1 MNDQSALTPM
11 MRQYSAQK
19 SRHPDAILLFR
30 MGDFYEMFFEDAKKA
45 SKILNIAL
53 TTRDRNRDEKVPMCG
68 FPHHAASN
76 YISKLLAA
84 GERVAVCDQI
94 ENPRDAKGIVKR
106 EVTRVITPGLTDDA
120 GLLDPRENHF
130 IVCLA
135 IKSNEIAL
143 ASFDLS
149 TGDLRVTSTS
159 NVSMADQELQRISP
173 KEVLVPPAFG
183 DHPKFGV
190 ILKNTHY
197 SRDLDEWMFDLKTS
211 TDLLKDQFGVHNLQG
226 FGFEDLSC
234 SAMSVGAL
242 LNYVRQN
249 RLETP
254 VHLKP
259 PFYYSLS
266 EFMVLDNSTL
276 RNLEIFKNLKDGSAT
291 GSLISILD
299 RTRTAMG
306 SRLLKN
312 WVAYP
317 LMNVTE
323 ITKRNSAVAELVD
336 QSRLRS
342 DLRDILKD
350 ICDLER
356 IVGKIALRTVSP
368 RDLVQLG
375 NSTEKLPELIGLLR
389 SKENRLLSEL
399 GEADDLAYVT
409 HAIKEAL
416 SDAPPA
422 YIKDGGVIRAGFNH
436 ELDELR
442 EIGKSGKQWIA
453 QIEARER
460 QVTGIHNLRV
470 GYNKVFGYFLEV
482 TKSNQDKVPPS
493 YIRKQTL
500 VNSER
505 YITEEL
511 KDYELKVLSAQDR
524 ILALEEKIFEQLRNN
539 LIQVLGRIQD
549 TSRKLAIIDALAS
562 LAEVGA
568 NRNYS
573 LPKIHDGDEIKILEG
588 RHPVVETFENRENYV
603 PNDTFLDH
611 VTHQILV
618 ITGPNMAGKS
628 TYMRQT
634 ALIVLMAQMGSL
646 APASEASIGIVD
658 RIFTRI
664 GAADYLAFGQSTF
677 LVEMSETAEMLNSST
692 QRSLAL
698 LDEVGRGTST
708 FDGLSIAWAVT
719 EYIHDRLD
727 RKGPRTM
734 FATHYHE
741 LVDIALIKE
750 RVRNYHFQ
758 VKEWN
763 DKIVFLRKIA
773 AGGANRSYGIQVA
786 RLAGIPEEVIK
797 RAGEILQNLEKD
809 EIDTLGSPKI
819 SRSRKYRK
827 KATANL
833 AQLEMFSSESNELT
847 RELQGL
853 KVDEMTPIEAL
864 NLLNNWKRK
873 FVPDDNREL
882 GRESVT

>member
-1 MNDQSALTPM
+1 MNEQLAVTPM
-11 MRQYSAQK
+11 MRQYSEQK
-19 SRHPDAILLFR
+19 SRHPDAVLLFR

-120 GLLDPRENHF
+120 GLLDPQENHF
-130 IVCLA
+130 ILCLGL
-135 IKSNEIAL
+135 KSKEIGL

-149 TGDLRVTSTS
+149 TGDLKVTSTS
-159 NVSMADQELQRISP
+159 SFSMADQELQRINP
-173 KEVLVPPAFG
+173 KEVLTPPAFG
-183 DHPKFGV
+183 EHPKFGT
-190 ILKNTHY
+190 ILKNVHY
-197 SRDLDEWMFDLKTS
+197 SRDLDEWMFDPKNA

-234 SAMSVGAL
+234 SAIAVGAL

-254 VHLKP
+254 VHVKP

-266 EFMVLDNSTL
+266 EFMVLDSSTL

-306 SRLLKN
+306 SRLLRS

-317 LMNVTE
+317 LMNVSE
-323 ITKRNSAVAELVD
+323 ISKRNSAVAELVD

-342 DLRDILKD
+342 ELRDHLKD

-356 IVGKIALRTVSP
+356 IVGKIALKTVSP
-368 RDLVQLG
+368 RDLVQLA
-375 NSTEKLPELIGLLR
+375 NSTEKLPELIGLL
-389 SKENRLLSEL
+389 SSQDNRMLSEL
-399 GEADDLAYVT
+399 ADADDLKYVT

-422 YIKDGGVIRAGFNH
+422 YIKDGGVIRTGFNQ

-460 QVTGIHNLRV
+460 KATGINNLRV

-482 TKSNQDKVPPS
+482 TKSNQDKAPAS

-511 KDYELKVLSAQDR
+511 KDYELKILNAQDR

-549 TSRKLAIIDALAS
+549 TSGKLAIIDVLAS

-573 LPKIHDGDEIKILEG
+573 LPVVHDGDEIRILEG
-588 RHPVVETFENRENYV
+588 RHPVVETFDNRENYV
-603 PNDTFLDH
+603 PNDTLLDH

-634 ALIVLMAQMGSL
+634 ALIVIMAQMGSL
-646 APASEASIGIVD
+646 TPSSEASIGIVD

-719 EYIHDRLD
+719 EYIHDRFD

-741 LVDIALIKE
+741 LVDIGLIKE

-819 SRSRKYRK
+819 SRSRKTRRK
-827 KATANL
+827 AAANV
-833 AQLEMFSSESNELT
+833 AQLEMFSSESHELT
-847 RELQGL
+847 RELQSL
-853 KVDEMTPIEAL
+853 KIDEMTPMEAL
-864 NLLNNWKRK
+864 NLLHNWKTK
-873 FVPDDNREL
+873 FGTDEA
-882 GRESVT
+882 REST

>member
-106 EVTRVITPGLTDDA
+106 EVTRVITPGLTDDT
-120 GLLDPRENHF
+120 GLLDPQENHF
-130 IVCLA
+130 IACLA
-135 IKSNEIAL
+135 IKSQDLAL

-159 NVSMADQELQRISP
+159 NISMADQELQRINP
-173 KEVLVPPAFG
+173 KEVLTPQGFG
-183 DHPKFGV
+183 EHPKFGA
-190 ILKNTHY
+190 ILRNSHY
-197 SRDLDEWMFDLKTS
+197 SRDLDEWMFDPKTA

-226 FGFEDLSC
+226 FGFEDMSS

-254 VHLKP
+254 VHVKA

-312 WVAYP
+312 WIAYP
-317 LMNVTE
+317 LMDVTE
-323 ITKRNSAVAELVD
+323 ITRRNSAVAELVD
-336 QSRLRS
+336 QSSLRS
-342 DLRDILKD
+342 DLRDVLKD

-389 SKENRLLSEL
+389 SQQNRLLTEL
-399 GEADDLAYVT
+399 GEADDLTYVT

-416 SDAPPA
+416 SDSPPA
-422 YIKDGGVIRAGFNH
+422 HIKDGGVIRTGFNQ

-460 QVTGIHNLRV
+460 QATGIHNLRV

-482 TKSNQDKVPPS
+482 TKSNQDKVPLS

-568 NRNYS
+568 NRNYF
-573 LPKIHDGDEIKILEG
+573 LPVVHDGDEIKIIDG

-634 ALIVLMAQMGSL
+634 ALIVIMAQMGSL
-646 APASEASIGIVD
+646 TPASEASIGIVD

-664 GAADYLAFGQSTF
+664 GASDYLAFGQSTF

-763 DKIVFLRKIA
+763 DKIVFLRKVA
-773 AGGANRSYGIQVA
+773 PGGANRSYGIQVA

-819 SRSRKYRK
+819 SKSRKARRK
-827 KATANL
+827 AAANV
-833 AQLEMFSSESNELT
+833 AQLEMFSSESSELT
-847 RELQGL
+847 RELQNL
-853 KVDEMTPIEAL
+853 KVDEITPIEAL
-864 NLLNNWKRK
+864 NLLNDWKRK
-873 FVPDDNREL
+873 FASDDR
-882 GRESVT
+882 RESG

>member
-1 MNDQSALTPM
+1 M
-11 MRQYSAQK
+11 MRQYSSEK

-30 MGDFYEMFFEDAKKA
+30 MGDFYEMFFEDAKKS

-53 TTRDRNRDEKVPMCG
+53 TTRDRNREEKVPMCG

-106 EVTRVITPGLTDDA
+106 AVTRVITPGLTDDA
-120 GLLDPRENHF
+120 GLLNPEENHF

-135 IKSNEIAL
+135 TKSHEIGL
-143 ASFDLS
+143 AAFDLS
-149 TGDLRVTSTS
+149 TGELKVTSS
-159 NVSMADQELQRISP
+159 LNVSLAEQELQRINP
-173 KEVLVPPAFG
+173 KETLIPKDFIE
-183 DHPKFGV
+183 DHKFGA
-190 ILKNTHY
+190 ILRNSY
-197 SRDLDEWMFDLKTS
+197 YFRDLDEWMFEPKTASDLI
-211 TDLLKDQFGVHNLQG
+211 KDQFGVHSLHG
-226 FGFEDLSC
+226 FGFEDLSI
-234 SAMSVGAL
+234 SAISVGAL
-242 LNYVRQN
+242 LQYVRQN

-254 VHLKP
+254 EHVKP

-266 EFMVLDNSTL
+266 EFMVLDNSTI
-276 RNLEIFKNLKDGSAT
+276 RNLELFKNLKDGTAA

-312 WVAYP
+312 WVSYP
-317 LMNVTE
+317 LMDVNE
-323 ITKRNSAVAELVD
+323 IARRSAAVGELAD

-342 DLRDILKD
+342 NLRDLLKE

-356 IVGKIALRTVSP
+356 IVGKIALKTVSP
-368 RDLVQLG
+368 RDLVQLA
-375 NSTEKLPELIGLLR
+375 NSTEKLPYMID
-389 SKENRLLSEL
+389 LLSSGENALLCEL
-399 GEADDLAYVT
+399 GQADDLSYIT

-416 SDAPPA
+416 SDSPPA
-422 YIKDGGVIRAGFNH
+422 YIRDGGVIRTGFNQ

-442 EIGKSGKQWIA
+442 EIGKNGKQWIA
-453 QIEARER
+453 EIEARER
-460 QVTGIHNLRV
+460 RSTGISNLRV
-470 GYNKVFGYFLEV
+470 AYNKVFGYFLEV
-482 TKSNQDKVPPS
+482 TKSNQDKVPPT

-511 KDYELKVLSAQDR
+511 KEYELKVLTAQDR
-524 ILALEEKIFEQLRNN
+524 ILELEEKIFEQLRNN

-549 TSRKLAIIDALAS
+549 TSHKLAVVDVLAS
-562 LAEVGA
+562 LAEVAA
-568 NRNYS
+568 NRNYCM
-573 LPKIHDGDEIKILEG
+573 PTAHEGDEIKIVEG
-588 RHPVVETFENRENYV
+588 RHPVVETFEGRENYV
-603 PNDTFLDH
+603 PNDAFLDH
-611 VTHQILV
+611 TSHQILV

-634 ALIVLMAQMGSL
+634 ALIILMAQIGSFV
-646 APASEASIGIVD
+646 PASEASVGVVD

-692 QRSLAL
+692 ERSLAL

-719 EYIHDRLD
+719 EYIHDRID
-727 RKGPRTM
+727 RKGARTM

-750 RVRNYHFQ
+750 RVRNVHFQ

-763 DKIVFLRKIA
+763 DKIVFLRKVA
-773 AGGANRSYGIQVA
+773 DGGANRSYGIQVA

-797 RAGEILQNLEKD
+797 RASEILQNLEKE
-809 EIDTLGSPKI
+809 EIDTVGSPKI
-819 SRSRKYRK
+819 SRSKKSRK
-827 KATANL
+827 KEHVNL
-833 AQLEMFSSESNELT
+833 AQLEMFSSGANDLT
-847 RELQGL
+847 RELQSL
-853 KVDEMTPIEAL
+853 KVDDMTPIEAL
-864 NLLNNWKRK
+864 NLLNNWKK
-873 FVPDDNREL
+873 KYTSDDA
-882 GRESVT
+882 